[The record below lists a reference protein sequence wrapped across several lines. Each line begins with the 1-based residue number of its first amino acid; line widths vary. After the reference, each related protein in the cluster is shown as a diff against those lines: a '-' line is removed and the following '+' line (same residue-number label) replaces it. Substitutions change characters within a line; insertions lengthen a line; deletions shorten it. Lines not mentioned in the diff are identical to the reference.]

1 VNDADLEREGERE
14 REEILIQASV
24 QGRILGPSLCLWFK
38 NICDTRENPALLY
51 KIINSFLAC
60 L

>member
-1 VNDADLEREGERE
+1 MNDADLEREGERE

-38 NICDTRENPALLY
+38 NICDTRENPALVSMILH
-51 KIINSFLAC
+51 SFLA
-60 L
+60 